1 MKLKPRLILFISLGL
16 LIGASYYA
24 HGIPPS
30 PPGSSATQAS
40 LHIDDIL
47 TAIGVASEATHL
59 GTFTGSTVPDSS
71 TAKAAIQALETAVET
86 KQAALSTTAKSI
98 HIVNDAGQ
106 VTVLTC
112 NGANQLIGRNA
123 ANNAW
128 ECKTSL
134 SISALDMTS
143 STSSIPFPVGTA
155 SAPTGEGSAYWNSTT
170 DILTVGDGAAAQA
183 MMKAS
188 GTQNLATT
196 GTIQGGI
203 KISSDADGMTGA
215 EMSAAGVYGTLFL
228 ATGAGTWTLPTAVQ
242 GMNVCLMDT
251 GTAHDLI
258 LDVQAA
264 DTLMF
269 NGTED
274 SAGDGITNASGSST
288 GDKICVVAYAAGK
301 WIVTSSQGTW
311 VAQ

>member
-1 MKLKPRLILFISLGL
+1 MKQKLSIFIIFLILLVVPL
-16 LIGASYYA
+16 YA
-24 HGIPPS
+24 LPPS
-30 PPGSSATQAS
+30 PPSNQVPVVLDTNCNQSKYYGLGKLCQDTDDDLLYIGTGAAVSQV
-40 LHIDDIL
+40 LHG
-47 TAIGVASEATHL
+47 TTGYTIG
-59 GTFTGSTVPDSS
+59 GF
-71 TAKAAIQALETAVET
+71 
-86 KQAALSTTAKSI
+86 
-98 HIVNDAGQ
+98 
-106 VTVLTC
+106 
-112 NGANQLIGRNA
+112 
-123 ANNAW
+123 
-128 ECKTSL
+128 
-134 SISALDMTS
+134 
-143 STSSIPFPVGTA
+143 TA
-155 SAPTGEGSAYWNSTT
+155 SKRLESDGSGNATT
-170 DILTVGDGAAAQA
+170 D
-183 MMKAS
+183 S
-188 GTQNLATT
+188 GTLDFATT

-215 EMSAAGVYGTLFL
+215 EMTTAGVRGTLFL
-228 ATGAGTWTLPTAVQ
+228 ATGSGTWTLPTAVS
-242 GMNVCLMDT
+242 GMNLCLMDT